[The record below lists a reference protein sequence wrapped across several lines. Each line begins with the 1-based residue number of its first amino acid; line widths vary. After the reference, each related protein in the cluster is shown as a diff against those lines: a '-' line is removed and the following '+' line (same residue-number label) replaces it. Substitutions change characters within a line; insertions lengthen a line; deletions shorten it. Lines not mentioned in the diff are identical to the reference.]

1 LTAATPELDASNV
14 VAYLRARGL
23 EIADDARVTDLSDAG
38 VSSLVFAVVGPAADD
53 LGVVVKRARGE
64 LAVAELWTA
73 PRERTRTEGHALELA
88 SRIAAD
94 WSPPLLDLDEDTLTL
109 TMGHAPAGWQTWKQ
123 LLLAGDPRPEVAG
136 RQGRLLAGWH
146 GALRTHPGEMERFEQ
161 SDAFE
166 ELRVAP
172 YYRVSAERNP
182 DVRPIVEA
190 VCERM
195 LATRGA
201 LVHGDLSPK
210 NILVGDGSWLIDFE
224 VAHVGDPAFDLAF
237 LLNHLALKS
246 IHLPWMAQAFRLAAN
261 AFVLSYRAAAD
272 EALAGV
278 ATSQHLFQQLGCLML
293 ARVDGKS
300 PAEYLD
306 RQARERARAIAKSL
320 LLEPAEDVAGVWR
333 RLAASN
339 VDGERVA

>member
-1 LTAATPELDASNV
+1 LTAEPPELDATNV

-23 EIADDARVTDLSDAG
+23 DIAAGARVTDLSDAG
-38 VSSLVFAVVGPAADD
+38 VSSLVFAVAGPAADD
-53 LGVVVKRARGE
+53 LAVVVKRARGE

-109 TMGHAPAGWQTWKQ
+109 TMGHSPAGWETWKQ
-123 LLLAGDPRPEVAG
+123 RLLSGDPRPEVAS
-136 RQGRLLAGWH
+136 RLGRLLAAWH
-146 GALRTHPGEMERFEQ
+146 GAVRTHPEEMGRFEQ

-172 YYRVSAERNP
+172 YYRVAAERNP
-182 DVRPIVEA
+182 DVRPLVEA

-195 LATRGA
+195 LAIRGA

-210 NILVGDGSWLIDFE
+210 NVLVGDGSWLIDFE

-246 IHLPWMAQAFRLAAN
+246 IHLPWMAQGFRVAADAFLLA
-261 AFVLSYRAAAD
+261 YRSAAD
-272 EALAGV
+272 EVLAEV
-278 ATSQHLFQQLGCLML
+278 ASSRHLFEQLGCLML

-306 RQARERARAIAKSL
+306 QPARDRARAVARSL
-320 LLEPAEDVAGVWR
+320 LLDPAADIASVWR